1 MEQHSYSGDQFFD
14 KRPEVPNNTYQ
25 DQRRHTLHGTD
36 WTFGLD
42 MDRLNSYPSITGHSK
57 ASTEATSSDE
67 DSENE
72 EAISENDYK
81 LGSAST
87 SSSENTAHPFDYAKD
102 LGVRSQKQSYLNPGD
117 TFGRRASMSQLS
129 LYGDVWGQ
137 APSGKYDLSLPVP
150 IKTGSGPLDIPG
162 DMGAFIPYQ
171 PSLAQSRRNSR
182 ILPNPIQP
190 PSTLHGR
197 KLSVEEQSEPPP
209 LSHSSLSLSEH
220 TIPEEEQLMPRVN
233 GGAMLG
239 GFVPGF
245 DIWARKDSSLHPQ
258 STQSQR
264 RKSESVLHDLSAFA
278 DDHLIRSVSST
289 TAPSASGNAPL
300 DRRISTSLLPT
311 SQAPDPPGNTYS
323 PSLHPHFATSD
334 EGHGMGGSE
343 MCGLCGVQKAIMS
356 LGACGHRVCN
366 VCHRHE
372 KHRSAR
378 LFQSATPPCPFC
390 AHGVTTDETIGPD
403 KIQHQRKSLPV
414 ISPHTFNPH
423 PLTQFQQQAFQGHGS
438 YGGQGH
444 APGNDSS
451 DGYPYNRQY
460 HPTYPM
466 YTHTAP
472 LLRTGSGPSEMSM
485 STRLGVAQFGHGH
498 YQPTHMKPPTGPMM
512 KPSSAYA
519 KGNYAPTFQPS
530 NPYGMDMGRMGSMD
544 NMNMGR
550 PGMIALPNVNW
561 REGPTQDFVND
572 QFHRSKHQNYAPCHL
587 PSFSMIPN
595 LPPAIPPTVP
605 RTEAFQWAVVR
616 VTNNVHILM
625 DRATGKTF
633 NSAFVELA
641 LTSVDAGMVA
651 QVKNLK
657 VLKGRVVTV
666 ELSSQDELMR
676 SVFPKWVGLFENG
689 EPLNP
694 GDLLPSYEGQ
704 ESDGAGA
711 MSTPPLA
718 TPPFVTR
725 DEINALL
732 VVCRNYKLHFSRK
745 CAERPFEN
753 ILSILAKYPWHQPH
767 RVLPL
772 HRDHIFE
779 LLKLSIESLRMHL
792 NKEYNTI
799 HSTLLIRM
807 VRCAILTPAFTERQ
821 KAMVLHVAGCACPED
836 IIGWMA
842 PPVAATESE
851 SSLSSETTIDGSE
864 DRMVA
869 STMDVSSKD
878 SYEVEDCDST
888 LEIEEQV
895 ESLDINDETKRSS
908 QETSSPVHLT
918 HTLVSWASVA
928 APTSKEAKVN
938 NPEDMVTDSYALVMS
953 FEANDVHHQGTSEV
967 SLNTA
972 PLPITSEHS
981 RGQSLSW
988 SEVTSQGSSKT
999 GTPRLPAGVLGFSF
1013 PLESPSKEPDRPKGL
1028 PSPVEYR
1035 NEDAG
1040 NPNLQP
1046 NTASTPSTMSYSAST
1061 AFPFPLAKGSHRRG
1075 SLPRISVSRSSTVD
1089 SPGSPSSS
1097 TNGTMSTSSSA
1108 SILEAIK
1115 TITQS
1120 TPRLA
1125 KGSMSGPKH
1134 HSQCR
1139 EGGETL

>member
-1 MEQHSYSGDQFFD
+1 
-14 KRPEVPNNTYQ
+14 
-25 DQRRHTLHGTD
+25 
-36 WTFGLD
+36 
-42 MDRLNSYPSITGHSK
+42 MDRLNSYPLITGHSK

-72 EAISENDYK
+72 EANSENDYK

-87 SSSENTAHPFDYAKD
+87 SSSENTTHPFDYAKD
-102 LGVRSQKQSYLNPGD
+102 FGIRSQKQSYLNPGD

-137 APSGKYDLSLPVP
+137 APSGKFDLSLPVP

-162 DMGAFIPYQ
+162 DMGAFTPYQ

-197 KLSVEEQSEPPP
+197 KLSVDEQSETPP
-209 LSHSSLSLSEH
+209 LSHSSLSFSEH
-220 TIPEEEQLMPRVN
+220 TIPEEQLTPRIN

-278 DDHLIRSVSST
+278 DDHLIRSASST
-289 TAPSASGNAPL
+289 TTPSASGNAPL
-300 DRRISTSLLPT
+300 DRRFSTSLLPT
-311 SQAPDPPGNTYS
+311 APDPPGNTYS
-323 PSLHPHFATSD
+323 PSLHPHFAASD
-334 EGHGMGGSE
+334 EGHGMGVSE
-343 MCGLCGVQKAIMS
+343 MCGLCSVQKATIS

-390 AHGVTTDETIGPD
+390 AHGVTKDETLGPD

-423 PLTQFQQQAFQGHGS
+423 PLTQFQQQAFQGHGP
-438 YGGQGH
+438 YGGQGL

-472 LLRTGSGPSEMSM
+472 LLRTGSGPSEINV

-512 KPSSAYA
+512 KPPSAYA

-530 NPYGMDMGRMGSMD
+530 NPYGADMGRMGSMD

-550 PGMIALPNVNW
+550 PGMIGLPNGNW
-561 REGPTQDFVND
+561 REGSTQDFVND
-572 QFHRSKHQNYAPCHL
+572 QFHRNKHQNYAPSHL

-605 RTEAFQWAVVR
+605 RTEAIQWAVVR
-616 VTNNVHILM
+616 VTNIPWDVSLQDMATFFAGIPIPPEHLLSQNVHILM

-694 GDLLPSYEGQ
+694 GDLPPSYEGQ

-711 MSTPPLA
+711 MSTPPHA

-799 HSTLLIRM
+799 HSTLLVRM

-842 PPVAATESE
+842 PPVVATESE

-864 DRMVA
+864 DGTVA
-869 STMDVSSKD
+869 STTDVFSKD
-878 SYEVEDCDST
+878 SYKVEDCDST

-895 ESLDINDETKRSS
+895 ESLEINDEAKRSS
-908 QETSSPVHLT
+908 QEASSPVHLT

-928 APTSKEAKVN
+928 APTFKEAKVN
-938 NPEDMVTDSYALVMS
+938 KTEDMVTDSYALVMS
-953 FEANDVHHQGTSEV
+953 SEAKEVHHQGTSEV
-967 SLNTA
+967 SLNSA
-972 PLPITSEHS
+972 PLPRTSEHC

-999 GTPRLPAGVLGFSF
+999 GTPRLPAAVIGFSF

-1046 NTASTPSTMSYSAST
+1046 NTASTSSAMSYSAST

-1089 SPGSPSSS
+1089 TPGSPSSS

-1125 KGSMSGPKH
+1125 KGSMGGPKH